1 MKKRVYDM
9 TDRELRE
16 YKRMLR
22 RKKVF
27 NFMIMKCVAGLL
39 VVFALTF
46 CLTSLIGRAGDDENN
61 MKFKYYTKVEVER
74 DDSLWKLADQYM
86 DTSEY
91 SSKQDFIYEVAHINH
106 LDEDCNILN
115 GQILIVPYFS
125 TEFVK

>member
-1 MKKRVYDM
+1 MFANDEREKMKKRVYDM

-46 CLTSLIGRAGDDENN
+46 CLTSLIDL
-61 MKFKYYTKVEVER
+61 
-74 DDSLWKLADQYM
+74 S
-86 DTSEY
+86 
-91 SSKQDFIYEVAHINH
+91 I
-106 LDEDCNILN
+106 
-115 GQILIVPYFS
+115 S
-125 TEFVK
+125 TI